1 MLKQTRLARARA
13 HRAMARTS
21 LFSDSSLAVRLRKY
35 REHMETARRLEGQDV
50 RRG

>member
-1 MLKQTRLARARA
+1 MLKQTRSARARA

-35 REHMETARRLEGQDV
+35 RQHTAAARRLEAREV
-50 RRG
+50 RHG